1 MAKRELDDN
10 KVYKPVHDE
19 AGDEVP
25 SQLAYPMGP
34 IKAVAFV
41 DKKLGP
47 CVRVERD
54 DVAEPVIYTEKTDG
68 YQYWLSQAKAQAE

>member
-1 MAKRELDDN
+1 MARRELDEKKN
-10 KVYKPVHDE
+10 YKPVYDE
-19 AGDEVP
+19 EGEEIP
-25 SQLAYPMGP
+25 SQLAYPMRP
-34 IKAVAFV
+34 IKATVFV

-54 DVAEPVIYTEKTDG
+54 DVDEPMIYTEKTDG